1 MNLRDR
7 IPVEPLSDE
16 RMTNIERK
24 VVVAATDAAQSQPAR
39 ARGNMWLGFAI
50 IAATMTVVGVVS
62 WKLGASS
69 TPQVNVVATET
80 PIHVDTM
87 EGTKLD
93 IGDARISSDPGT
105 KFVVTRPAGGVL
117 VDMARG
123 KVELEVG
130 KRGTRPALVVRAGET
145 DVIVVGTRFSVDYGD
160 GTGDVVV
167 VVTEGVV
174 KVMKREQ
181 PESAVRVTIGQAWTT
196 KRGQIAIA
204 DLPSSQVAV
213 ATSTDGTNGST
224 SADGSTSANGSSA
237 KVEQIDIEMPPVHA
251 GSNAG
256 HAGGNDEG
264 SAGSNRPGKK
274 KVVVYEEDLRKALLA
289 QPIQPA
295 LDIGVADARDAIQKH
310 LEMAGSGRGDDAARA
325 MYSVA
330 YLQKRVLKDGTAAL
344 RTLELYMARFVKKNR
359 SEHADALWL
368 RVYILCEKTF
378 DDGCRR
384 AARIYSE
391 AAPSTSKSGI
401 ADRILV
407 APQ

>member
-16 RMTNIERK
+16 RMTNIERE
-24 VVVAATDAAQSQPAR
+24 VVIAASDAAQSAR
-39 ARGNMWLGFAI
+39 PARGNMWLGFAI
-50 IAATMTVVGVVS
+50 IAAAMAVVGVAS

-69 TPQVNVVATET
+69 TPEVHVVANES

-117 VDMARG
+117 VEMARG

-130 KRGTRPALVVRAGET
+130 KRGPRPPLVVRAGET
-145 DVIVVGTRFSVDYGD
+145 DITVVGTRFSVDFGD
-160 GTGDVVV
+160 GTGEVTV

-174 KVMKREQ
+174 EVKKRAQ
-181 PESAVRVTIGQAWTT
+181 PESAVRVATGQAWTT

-204 DLPSSQVAV
+204 DLAPVKVA
-213 ATSTDGTNGST
+213 
-224 SADGSTSANGSSA
+224 ANGA
-237 KVEQIDIEMPPVHA
+237 AADAPVERTDIEMPVEPAPTATATTTNAGSDENHGGS

-256 HAGGNDEG
+256 
-264 SAGSNRPGKK
+264 RKK
-274 KVVVYEEDLRKALLA
+274 KVVVYEENVHKALLQA
-289 QPIQPA
+289 PIQPA
-295 LDIGVADARDAIQKH
+295 LDIGVADPRAAIQKH
-310 LEMAGSGRGDDAARA
+310 LEAAGAGRGDDAARA

-330 YLQKRVLKDGTAAL
+330 YLQKRELKDNAAAL
-344 RTLELYMARFVKKNR
+344 RTLELYMQRFVKKSR
-359 SEHADALWL
+359 TEHADALWL
-368 RVYILCEKTF
+368 RVFILCEKTF
-378 DDGCRR
+378 DDACKR

-391 AAPSTSKSGI
+391 AAPSTQKSGI

-407 APQ
+407 TPS